1 MPKVLKSYGTQGA
14 VVTNLCPGDD
24 WDFDAQGPVFIA
36 FDELPVP
43 FFIESIQPKG
53 GRTIIKFEDIDT
65 LEAAENLVGREIS
78 LSMEEDAEDDEP
90 DLTGRLIRNAADGS
104 EVGRVCEWYDFA
116 GNLCVEIERDGRRI
130 LLPLHEDLIKKVSA
144 EAIWL
149 TIPDGLL

>member
-24 WDFDAQGPVFIA
+24 WDFDAQEPVFIA

-43 FFIESIQPKG
+43 FFIESLQPKG

-65 LEAAENLVGREIS
+65 LEAAENLVGREIALS
-78 LSMEEDAEDDEP
+78 LEEEEDEAEV
-90 DLTGRLIRNAADGS
+90 DLVGRTVRNAATGKA
-104 EVGRVCEWYDFA
+104 VGKITQWFDFS
-116 GNLCVEIERDGRRI
+116 GNLCIEVEHEGRKAM
-130 LLPLHEDLIKKVSA
+130 LPLHEDLIKKVSA

>member
-24 WDFDAQGPVFIA
+24 WDFDAQEPVFIA

-65 LEAAENLVGREIS
+65 LEAAENLVGREIALS
-78 LSMEEDAEDDEP
+78 LEEEEDEEEV
-90 DLTGRLIRNAADGS
+90 DL
-104 EVGRVCEWYDFA
+104 VGRTVRDAATGKAIGKITQWFDFS
-116 GNLCVEIERDGRRI
+116 GNLCIEVEHEGRKAM
-130 LLPLHEDLIKKVSA
+130 LPLHEDLIKKVSA

>member
-14 VVTNLCPGDD
+14 VVTNLCPGND
-24 WDFDAQGPVFIA
+24 WDFDAQEPVFIA

-65 LEAAENLVGREIS
+65 LEAAENLVGREIALS
-78 LSMEEDAEDDEP
+78 LEEEEDEEEV
-90 DLTGRLIRNAADGS
+90 DL
-104 EVGRVCEWYDFA
+104 VGRTVRDAATGKAVGKITQWFDFS
-116 GNLCVEIERDGRRI
+116 GNLCIEVEHEGRKAM
-130 LLPLHEDLIKKVSA
+130 LPLHEDLIKKVSA

>member
-14 VVTNLCPGDD
+14 VVTNLCPADS
-24 WDFDAQGPVFIA
+24 DFNPNEPVFIA
-36 FDELPVP
+36 FDALPVP
-43 FFIESIQPKG
+43 FSIESIQPRG
-53 GRTIIKFEDIDT
+53 GRSVVKFEDIDS
-65 LEAAENLVGREIS
+65 LPAAENLVGREITF
-78 LSMEEDAEDDEP
+78 SMEEESEDDGP

>member
-14 VVTNLCPGDD
+14 VVTNLCPADT
-24 WDFDAQGPVFIA
+24 DFNPEEPVFIT

-43 FFIESIQPKG
+43 FFIESIQPRG
-53 GRTIIKFEDIDT
+53 GRSIVKFEDIDT
-65 LEAAENLVGREIS
+65 LAAAENLVGREIAF
-78 LSMEEDAEDDEP
+78 SMEEEVEDDEP

-116 GNLCVEIERDGRRI
+116 GNLCIEIERDGRRI

-149 TIPDGLL
+149 TIPEGLL

>member
-14 VVTNLCPGDD
+14 VVTNLCPTDS
-24 WDFDAQGPVFIA
+24 DFNPKEPVFIA

-43 FFIESIQPKG
+43 FYIESIQPRG
-53 GRTIIKFEDIDT
+53 GRSVVKFEDIDS
-65 LEAAENLVGREIS
+65 LSAAENLVGREIS
-78 LSMEEDAEDDEP
+78 FSMEEEAEDDGP

-104 EVGRVCEWYDFA
+104 EVGRICEWYDFA
-116 GNLCVEIERDGRRI
+116 GNLCVEIEHDGRRI

>member
-24 WDFDAQGPVFIA
+24 WDFDAQEPVFIA

-53 GRTIIKFEDIDT
+53 GRTIVKFEDIDS
-65 LEAAENLVGREIS
+65 LEAAENLVGREITLS
-78 LSMEEDAEDDEP
+78 LQEEEDEEEV
-90 DLTGRLIRNAADGS
+90 DLIGRTVRDAATGKP
-104 EVGRVCEWYDFA
+104 VGKITQWFDFS
-116 GNLCVEIERDGRRI
+116 GNLCIEVEHEGRKAM
-130 LLPLHEDLIKKVSA
+130 LPLHEDLIKKVSA

>member
-14 VVTNLCPGDD
+14 VVTNLCPGDG
-24 WDFDAQGPVFIA
+24 WDFDAQEPVFIA

-53 GRTIIKFEDIDT
+53 GRTIVKFEDIDT
-65 LEAAENLVGREIS
+65 LEAAESLVGREIS
-78 LSMEEDAEDDEP
+78 FSLEEEEDEDEV
-90 DLTGRLIRNAADGS
+90 DL
-104 EVGRVCEWYDFA
+104 VGRTVRDATSGKPVGKITQWFDFS
-116 GNLCVEIERDGRRI
+116 GNLCIEVEHEGRKVM
-130 LLPLHEDLIKKVSA
+130 LPLHEDLIKKVSA